1 MLDLVALLLVVF
13 VNAALA
19 LLVLSRNTKNIVNRL
34 YSLLAL
40 AVIAWSSFNYFSNHV
55 KTYQV
60 QLIINRLAFT
70 SGFVLLIVVWFFSLY
85 FPKRLQNNR
94 KQKKLVL
101 LCAPIILV
109 LTMTN
114 LVIEKVTYRPER
126 DLTEIIPGSL
136 YAIYI
141 AGVIFLAVFL
151 VGNLYTARKTSKTFT
166 MRQQVV
172 FVGAGILLTFLWI
185 LLSSAVLPAITNNW
199 GISKLGTLGSL
210 SLVGLTAYA
219 VVKHK
224 LFDIKL
230 IVARSLAYIFTLS
243 SLVVTLSVFGYL
255 LTVRIFAASENQTLR
270 FIVTTALLIV
280 ASLTFEPIKQFFN
293 RITNKIF
300 YRDAYD
306 AQALFDEFNKA
317 LVSEIRLEK
326 LLKKVSTVIQTY
338 LKAEYV
344 VVDVQKTTDAKRY
357 VGGTV
362 NKKYDEEDLQKLIA
376 VSPSLPFVVI
386 AIDYLDEEYADLKT
400 LFNKNE
406 VAMVVRLVNASSNG
420 DPDVG
425 YIILGQKKSGN
436 IYNKQDIAI
445 MEILANEL
453 LLAIQNALQFEEI
466 EQFNITLQQRV
477 DDATRKLRQTNEK
490 LKQLDENKDEFISM
504 ASHQL
509 RTPLTAVK
517 GYLSMVL
524 EGDSGKI
531 TNSQQKLL
539 DQAFVSSQRMV
550 YLIADLL
557 NVSRLKTGKFIIE
570 AVPTNLAEIV
580 QGEMEQLTETATAR
594 NLELTY
600 DMPDDFPML
609 MLDEIKT
616 RQVVMNFIDNAI
628 YYTLSGG
635 HIRVVVEDKGKTVE
649 FRVEDDGLGVPKSE
663 QHHLF
668 TKFYRAGNAKKAR
681 PDGTGLGLFM
691 AKKVVVAQ
699 GGAIIFHSVEGKGST
714 FGFSFAK
721 SKLQPRSRV

>member
-1 MLDLVALLLVVF
+1 MDFAIIV
-13 VNAALA
+13 
-19 LLVLSRNTKNIVNRL
+19 LVLVCVANLFLGLFVLIRDPRSRIMQSFFAITIFISLWATSNYLTENASDLQTNNI
-34 YSLLAL
+34 
-40 AVIAWSSFNYFSNHV
+40 F
-55 KTYQV
+55 
-60 QLIINRLAFT
+60 NRLAYFFGFLGILSPAIFSSYFT
-70 SGFVLLIVVWFFSLY
+70 KRKARNWLRTTIAIVAVLAISALSLTSY
-85 FPKRLQNNR
+85 VAGEVT
-94 KQKKLVL
+94 KQGGKLHFTTGPL
-101 LCAPIILV
+101 IILYVGAILCLTYVIIRNFNGV
-109 LTMTN
+109 LRHGSSSQRNQARIITAALTVSIVIGTLTN
-114 LVIEKVTYRPER
+114 VVLPLFLSSFASAKYGPPV
-126 DLTEIIPGSL
+126 LSL
-136 YAIYI
+136 FLIATIAYAI
-141 AGVIFLAVFL
+141 V
-151 VGNLYTARKTSKTFT
+151 R
-166 MRQQVV
+166 
-172 FVGAGILLTFLWI
+172 
-185 LLSSAVLPAITNNW
+185 
-199 GISKLGTLGSL
+199 
-210 SLVGLTAYA
+210 
-219 VVKHK
+219 HK
-224 LFDIKL
+224 LFDIRL
-230 IVARSLAYIFTLS
+230 VIARSLAYIFTLS
-243 SLVVTLSVFGYL
+243 TLVATLSVFGYL
-255 LTVRIFAASENQTLR
+255 LTAQVFAASDNQTLQ
-270 FIVTTALLIV
+270 FIVTTALLVV
-280 ASLTFEPIKQFFN
+280 ASLTFGPIKHFFN
-293 RITNKIF
+293 RVTNKFF
-300 YRDAYD
+300 YQDAYEP
-306 AQALFDEFNKA
+306 QILLDEFNKT
-317 LVSEIRLEK
+317 LVSEIQLDK
-326 LLKKVSTVIQTY
+326 LLKKASTVIQTY
-338 LKAEYV
+338 LKAEYAV
-344 VVDVQKTTDAKRY
+344 IGVQKTTDAKRY

-466 EQFNITLQQRV
+466 EQFNITLQEKV
-477 DDATRKLRQTNEK
+477 EDATRQLRQTNAK
-490 LKQLDENKDEFISM
+490 LRQLDETKDEFISM

-570 AVPTNLAEIV
+570 AVPTNLAELV
-580 QGEMEQLTETATAR
+580 RGEMEQLIETAASR

-600 DMPDDFPML
+600 DMPDNFPVL

-635 HIRVVVEDKGKTVE
+635 HIRVVVEDKGETIE
-649 FRVEDDGLGVPKSE
+649 FRVEDDGVGVPKSE

-668 TKFYRAGNAKKAR
+668 TKFFRAGNAKKAR

-691 AKKVVVAQ
+691 AKKVIVAQ